1 MPSWTVSTDRRKGDR
16 PHLLRELQE
25 LAGTIDGLHLEI
37 LPAEDYHQSPDGG
50 GFRDFAPL
58 AIISHPSLQA
68 LEIVAEELLAEFGW
82 LVDFSK

>member
-1 MPSWTVSTDRRKGDR
+1 MPAWTVSTDRRKGDPAR
-16 PHLLRELQE
+16 LLHELQE
-25 LAGTIDGLHLEI
+25 LAASIEGLHLEV
-37 LPAEDYHQSPDGG
+37 LPEDDYHQSPDGG

-58 AIISHPSLQA
+58 AVISHQSLAA